1 MIKWRTRIVSDPS
14 VCGGKPCVR
23 GTRIPVAVILDNLA
37 EGLGYDELLANYPS
51 LKRDD
56 IRAAMA
62 YAAAISHDVCIPL
75 RYETRHAV

>member
-1 MIKWRTRIVSDPS
+1 MIKWRSRIVSDPS
-14 VCGGKPCVR
+14 VCGGKPCIR

-37 EGLGYDELLANYPS
+37 EGLDHADILANYPS

-62 YAAAISHDVCIPL
+62 YAAALSRDICIPL